1 MKISEY
7 KNNIRI
13 LTEHKLYLSA
23 LELIFQENIGLDSN
37 RRKYEI
43 VHNECKRRDIR
54 IWENALED
62 SLIKLN
68 IYDSE
73 RFGNSINNINRLEFM
88 NDSEV
93 KYNIKE
99 NSLLPES
106 LGLRKEALMICD
118 VSGDSM
124 NDVNILDGDKL
135 LVDKSANPQDGSI
148 IIAKIEGKLYVKR
161 LRLIEGNTW
170 LYSENK
176 NYLPI
181 CIDDTDFSIYG
192 TVINKIT

>member
-161 LRLIEGNTW
+161 LRQIEGKTW

-192 TVINKIT
+192 TVINKIN